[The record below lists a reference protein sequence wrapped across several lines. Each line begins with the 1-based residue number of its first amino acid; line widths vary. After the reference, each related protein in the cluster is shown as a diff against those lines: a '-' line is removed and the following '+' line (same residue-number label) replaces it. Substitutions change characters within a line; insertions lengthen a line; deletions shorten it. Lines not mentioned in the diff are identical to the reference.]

1 MQEDQEEDKVAMAK
15 EGLVENPA
23 HVAQLDLEDRADQ
36 KDPKAVQ
43 GYKESQAL
51 ADKWENPVSAALL
64 AHEAVMESLENKV
77 PKGVK
82 DLKDQPDL
90 KVLQDLVDQ

>member
-1 MQEDQEEDKVAMAK
+1 
-15 EGLVENPA
+15 
-23 HVAQLDLEDRADQ
+23 
-36 KDPKAVQ
+36 
-43 GYKESQAL
+43 
-51 ADKWENPVSAALL
+51 
-64 AHEAVMESLENKV
+64 MESLENKV